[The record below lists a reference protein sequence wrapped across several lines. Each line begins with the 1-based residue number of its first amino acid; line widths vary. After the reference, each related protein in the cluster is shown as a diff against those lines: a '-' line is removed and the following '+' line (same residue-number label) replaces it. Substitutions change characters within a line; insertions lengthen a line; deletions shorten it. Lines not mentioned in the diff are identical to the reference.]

1 MKYILSGELT
11 QDKLREI
18 LQSWY
23 IADQATL
30 NKYYNYYIGKQAI
43 MSKTYSD
50 PSKPCNK
57 IVTNFCHQIVQ
68 QYLGFNIG
76 VPVTYEVSDDVMDI
90 LNYNDVTEK
99 DNLLLRNALIFG
111 KAFELQ
117 YLDEE
122 KKERFDII
130 DTRFGID
137 VYGDELEQDELKYFI
152 RMYCVD
158 TIGLQTHNNWRIEVY
173 DSVNAYT
180 YTCNSDFSNLNLTE
194 TMAHNYGQ
202 VPVTVLQLN
211 DEEQSIFAQIMSLQD
226 AYNTL
231 VSSEIDDWEAFVDA
245 YMVLK
250 GVTANEEDIKD
261 MKTNRVIILDPDSSA
276 EYLTKQVN
284 DGQIQNMLD
293 NIKSMIFKMSN
304 APDFSDPDFMAQSGI
319 ALQYKLVGFNNVSKA
334 IMNRMEKAL
343 RKRIELF
350 QSIEI
355 LKGVNE
361 NSFADVTIRF
371 TQNIPANTLD
381 VAQIINQLR
390 GIVSTETLL
399 TLLPFVKDAKEELK
413 KIDEENQKN
422 MDMYGFDKQNSNTK
436 DGDTDEQEE

>member
-11 QDKLREI
+11 QDKLRQI
-18 LQSWY
+18 IQAWCIS
-23 IADQATL
+23 DQATL

-50 PSKPCNK
+50 SSKPCNR
-57 IVTNFCHQIVQ
+57 IITNFCHQIVQ
-68 QYLGFNIG
+68 QYLGFNVG
-76 VPVTYEVSDDVMDI
+76 VPVTYEVSDQVQDI

-99 DNLLLRNALIFG
+99 DNLWLRNALIFG

-117 YLDEE
+117 YLDED
-122 KKERFDII
+122 KQNRFDII

-158 TIGLQTHNNWRIEVY
+158 TLGLNTENNYRIEVY
-173 DSVNAYT
+173 DDKNIYIYSANIG
-180 YTCNSDFSNLNLTE
+180 FSNLTLLDTLE
-194 TMAHNYGQ
+194 HNYGQ
-202 VPVTVLQLN
+202 VPVTVFQLN
-211 DEEQSIFAQIMSLQD
+211 DEEQSIFSQVMSLQD

-250 GVTANEEDIKD
+250 GVTADDEDIAD
-261 MKTNRVIILDPDSSA
+261 MKTNRVLLLDPDSSA

-284 DGQIQNMLD
+284 DGQIQNMLT
-293 NIKSMIFKMSN
+293 NIKDMIFKMSN
-304 APDFSDPDFMAQSGI
+304 APDFSDPNFMAQSGI

-334 IMNRMEKAL
+334 IMNRMEKAI

-350 QSIEI
+350 QAIEG
-355 LKGVNE
+355 LKGVGE
-361 NSFADVTIRF
+361 DAFTDVGITF

-381 VAQIINQLR
+381 TAQIINQLR

-399 TLLPFVKDAKEELK
+399 TLLPFIKDTKEELK
-413 KIDEENQKN
+413 KIDKENEKN
-422 MDMYGFDKQNSNTK
+422 RELYGFNMSTTEE
-436 DGDTDEQEE
+436 GDTDGEQE

>member
-180 YTCNSDFSNLNLTE
+180 YTCNSDFSNLNLTK
-194 TMAHNYGQ
+194 TMVHNYGQ

-211 DEEQSIFAQIMSLQD
+211 DEEQSIFAQVMSLQD

-361 NSFADVTIRF
+361 NSFADIDIIF

-413 KIDEENQKN
+413 KIDKENQKN
-422 MDMYGFDKQNSNTK
+422 MDMYGFDKLNSNTK